1 MLKNI
6 QTLVEYCLKNNM
18 KISDVMLEFE
28 ANKSQKSK
36 SQILSYMHMHYEVMK
51 KSAKKGLEGVVSHS
65 GISGGDA
72 KKLDNYIKKGIFL
85 TDPTLLKAINYA
97 ISINEVNAAM
107 GVVCATPT
115 AGSAGVLPACVIA
128 LSEKLNISD
137 EVAIKHIFCA
147 GAIGYIIAN
156 NAFISGAAG
165 GCQAEV
171 GSASAMAAA
180 TLVEMMGGDVNMCV
194 NAAAIALKNMLG
206 LACDPVAGLVEVPCI
221 KRNAGG
227 VSVAFCAAEMALA
240 GIVSKIPPDEVID
253 AMYKIGIALPLTL
266 KESAMGGL
274 ADTKTGRELKQ
285 KLWKN
290 IKRSEDEL

>member
-28 ANKSQKSK
+28 VNKSQKSK
-36 SQILSYMHMHYEVMK
+36 SQILSYMQKHYEVMK
-51 KSAKKGLEGVVSHS
+51 NSAKKGLEGVVSHS

-72 KKLDNYIKKGIFL
+72 KKLDIYIKKGIFL